1 MSLNPHNAKKPR
13 AQHSTYL
20 SGRDNSSYSNIAR
33 ADRIHYEQAQEGCEE
48 LRRAMMR
55 FYYKRNGVRL

>member
-1 MSLNPHNAKKPR
+1 MSMESLNAKKPR

-20 SGRDNSSYSNIAR
+20 SCGTSYKNLHH
-33 ADRIHYEQAQEGCEE
+33 ADRLAYRKAQEGCEE

-55 FYYKRNGVRL
+55 YYYKRNGVRL

>member
-13 AQHSTYL
+13 VQHSTYL
-20 SGRDNSSYSNIAR
+20 SCETSFKNLHH
-33 ADRIHYEQAQEGCEE
+33 ADRLNYKRSQEACEE

-55 FYYKRNGVRL
+55 YYFKRNGVRL

>member
-20 SGRDNSSYSNIAR
+20 TGRHDFSYGNLYHTDRLEYQR
-33 ADRIHYEQAQEGCEE
+33 AKAGCEE

-55 FYYKRNGVRL
+55 YYFKRNGVRL

>member
-20 SGRDNSSYSNIAR
+20 SGRNNFSYNNLPQ
-33 ADRIHYEQAQEGCEE
+33 ADRLHYKRAQEGCEE

-55 FYYKRNGVRL
+55 YYYKRNGVRL

>member
-20 SGRDNSSYSNIAR
+20 SGRENTSYGNIAR
-33 ADRIHYEQAQEGCEE
+33 ADRIHYERAQEGSEE